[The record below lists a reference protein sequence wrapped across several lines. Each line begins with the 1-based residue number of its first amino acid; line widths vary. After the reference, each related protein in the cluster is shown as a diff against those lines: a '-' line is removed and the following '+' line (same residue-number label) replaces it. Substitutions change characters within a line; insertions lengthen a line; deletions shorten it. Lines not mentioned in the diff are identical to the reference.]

1 MDICFESLSLDAQ
14 KALARYAA
22 YGWRPAVAAK
32 VLNCRFSLFFNDTAT
47 TEIYTALKNE
57 GGDIVP
63 NTEETS
69 AD

>member
-1 MDICFESLSLDAQ
+1 MDICFESLPLDAQ

-32 VLNCRFSLFFNDTAT
+32 VLNCRFSLSLTSRDVA
-47 TEIYTALKNE
+47 EIYAALKNE
-57 GGDIVP
+57 GGDISP
-63 NTEETS
+63 NTEGTS